1 MEWGAAIASLLA
13 IVLFGLKQW
22 QSSQPKRDQEQ
33 DYDDIQQG
41 RADIADDDADA
52 VNGRI
57 DRLLTRQPLS
67 TGQSSDKAI
76 AGSIGTILGV
86 AAATRSTGSDT
97 GASGS
102 VPETKTVTT
111 VILDPA
117 QKVK

>member
-13 IVLFGLKQW
+13 IVLWGLKQW
-22 QSSQPKRDQEQ
+22 QSNQPKRDQEQ
-33 DYDDIQQG
+33 AYDDIQQG
-41 RADIADDDADA
+41 RADIANDDADA

-86 AAATRSTGSDT
+86 AAAIGSSGKDT
-97 GASGS
+97 GTGGS

-111 VILDPA
+111 VILDLGG
-117 QKVK
+117 KVK